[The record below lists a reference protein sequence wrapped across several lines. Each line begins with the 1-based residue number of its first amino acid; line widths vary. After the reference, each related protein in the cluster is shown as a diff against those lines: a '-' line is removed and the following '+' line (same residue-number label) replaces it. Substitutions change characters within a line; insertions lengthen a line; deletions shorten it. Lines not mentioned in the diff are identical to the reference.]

1 MLLQK
6 GSKSKQP
13 AFKEFKTNENSGGV
27 MGMIE
32 EIIAEAKG
40 LEAEAIRGEE
50 DAQGAYEDFT
60 KESNNSMDAKN
71 KDIINKSEAKGKA
84 EAGKVESEAEL
95 GAVSS
100 DLESLAKE
108 NTDLH
113 ADCDFVL
120 KNFDLRQGA
129 RDGEIEALK
138 QAINIFSG
146 ASFSVLLQNG
156 VPDFKVTVNT
166 APMSSN
172 PLMAAANEYVNE
184 R

>member
-1 MLLQK
+1 
-6 GSKSKQP
+6 
-13 AFKEFKTNENSGGV
+13 

-40 LEAEAIRGEE
+40 LEAEAVRAEE
-50 DAQGAYEDFT
+50 DAQKSYETFV

-84 EAGKVESEAEL
+84 EAEKVESEQEL
-95 GAVSS
+95 TAVAG
-100 DLESLAKE
+100 DLESLASE

-113 ADCDFVL
+113 ADCDFTL

-138 QAINIFSG
+138 QAIQIFSG

-156 VPDFKVTVNT
+156 VPDFSVTVDTKPVSTEEKSNT
-166 APMSSN
+166 
-172 PLMAAANEYVNE
+172 LWQMANAYV
-184 R
+184 